1 MPLACGLIGKPCQLV
16 RRKLWMTYPSQGA
29 PMHLVQRCFIDDIVR
44 VSGAQRIE
52 EVNPPAPRR
61 RKQNLKP
68 GLGSCPYYQY
78 SGNPAYSPACE
89 THRRSST
96 FRLFAGCKFRG
107 YGSLARLLKERSGR
121 EDEEDGVWEGAAR
134 IAGWSA
140 C

>member
-16 RRKLWMTYPSQGA
+16 RRKLWMTYPSQGT

-68 GLGSCPYYQY
+68 SLGSCPYYQY
-78 SGNPAYSPACE
+78 SGNPAYSPAR
-89 THRRSST
+89 THIADLAQLAQ
-96 FRLFAGCKFRG
+96 FEGDFANFADSPASRINGLAAVCGRIGRVVATKAIPFCRG
-107 YGSLARLLKERSGR
+107 
-121 EDEEDGVWEGAAR
+121 V
-134 IAGWSA
+134 
-140 C
+140 